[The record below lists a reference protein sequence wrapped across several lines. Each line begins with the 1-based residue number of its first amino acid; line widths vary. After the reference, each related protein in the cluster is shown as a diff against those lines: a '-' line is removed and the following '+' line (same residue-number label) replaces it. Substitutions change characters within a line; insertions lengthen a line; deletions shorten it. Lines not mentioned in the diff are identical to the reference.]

1 MPARS
6 AMNKKPI
13 VRKAQGMK
21 KKSSTD
27 VRDAVRTP
35 WTIDSGK
42 SMRRV
47 KRERKPAEMEMNRRY
62 RAGRQSVDHFH
73 PEHFAVCELEAIAK
87 GRGGEAWTFVMR
99 RNDVP
104 QKARDMAR
112 AEITRREA
120 ARGRK

>member
-1 MPARS
+1 
-6 AMNKKPI
+6 MNKKPI

-27 VRDAVRTP
+27 VREAVRTP

-62 RAGRQSVDHFH
+62 RAGRQNVDHFH

-120 ARGRK
+120 SRGRK